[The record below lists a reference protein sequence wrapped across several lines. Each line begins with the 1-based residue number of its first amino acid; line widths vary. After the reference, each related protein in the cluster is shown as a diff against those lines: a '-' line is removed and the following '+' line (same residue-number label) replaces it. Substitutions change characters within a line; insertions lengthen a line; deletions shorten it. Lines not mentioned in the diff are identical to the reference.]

1 MLPVSFVPSMST
13 RSISGTI
20 RGLGTRANPAF
31 AGGVVG
37 LSILAVAYVSSGA
50 ASITTHMY
58 VHVMA
63 GVLWTGTDLFM
74 GAVLG
79 PVTGG
84 LEEEESAALFTRLT
98 PKTTFFLPAMALLT
112 IAGGITLALRMG
124 YFPNATPWLA
134 LFTAANVLPALLVAG
149 WRLNAYG
156 DRRWQTLFG
165 VSAVAS
171 LAWVA
176 ATVGSLG
183 PIPPVIGLALAIV
196 TVLSVV
202 GFGFLLPGEIRMYTE
217 MTAANPDPSVISRIG
232 SRNAKLGAVQ
242 GVFQL
247 GIIVLMVTLRVGGA

>member
-1 MLPVSFVPSMST
+1 MST

-20 RGLGTRANPAF
+20 QGLGTRANPAF
-31 AGGVVG
+31 AGGVV
-37 LSILAVAYVSSGA
+37 AVCVLLLAYVSSGA

-84 LEEEESAALFTRLT
+84 LEEQESAALFTRLT

-112 IAGGITLALRMG
+112 IAGGITLSLRMG
-124 YFPNATPWLA
+124 YFPNAEPWLA
-134 LFTAANVLPALLVAG
+134 LFTAVNLLPALLLAG
-149 WRLNAYG
+149 WRLNAYD
-156 DRRWQTLFG
+156 DRRWQALFG
-165 VSAVAS
+165 VSAVTS

-176 ATVGSLG
+176 TTVGALA
-183 PIPPVIGLALAIV
+183 PIPLVIGLALAIV

-217 MTAANPDPSVISRIG
+217 MTSANPDSGVISRIG

-247 GIIVLMVTLRVGGA
+247 VIIVLMVTLRVGGT

>member
-1 MLPVSFVPSMST
+1 MST
-13 RSISGTI
+13 RSISGTV
-20 RGLGTRANPAF
+20 RGLGSRANPAF
-31 AGGVVG
+31 AGGTVA
-37 LSILAVAYVSSGA
+37 LSVLAIAYIVSGA
-50 ASITTHMY
+50 ASLTTHMY
-58 VHVMA
+58 IHVMA

-112 IAGGITLALRMG
+112 IVGGITLSIRMG
-124 YFPNATPWLA
+124 YFPNSEPWMA
-134 LFTAANVLPALLVAG
+134 LFTAANLLPALLLAG
-149 WRLNAYG
+149 WRLNAYD
-156 DRRWQTLFG
+156 DRRWQVLFG

-176 ATVGSLG
+176 TTVGGLEA
-183 PIPPVIGLALAIV
+183 IPPVIGLALAIV

-202 GFGFLLPGEIRMYTE
+202 GFGFLMPGEIRMYAE
-217 MTAANPDPSVISRIG
+217 MTSADPDAGIISRIG

>member
-1 MLPVSFVPSMST
+1 MST

-20 RGLGTRANPAF
+20 QGLGTRANPAF

-50 ASITTHMY
+50 ASLTTHMY
-58 VHVMA
+58 IHVMA

-74 GAVLG
+74 GTVLG
-79 PVTGG
+79 PVAGG

-124 YFPNATPWLA
+124 YFPNADPWLA
-134 LFTAANVLPALLVAG
+134 LFTAANLLPALLLAG
-149 WRLNAYG
+149 WRLNAYD
-156 DRRWQTLFG
+156 DRRWQALFA
-165 VSAVAS
+165 VSAVTS

-176 ATVGSLG
+176 TTVGSLG
-183 PIPPVIGLALAIV
+183 SIPLVIGLALAIV

-217 MTAANPDPSVISRIG
+217 MVSANPDPGVISRIG

-247 GIIVLMVTLRVGGA
+247 GIIVLMVTLRIGGA